1 MSTQLNI
8 TKDESL
14 LHSYTAKQNR
24 QETRLP
30 RLTSEHSDRPA
41 INLTVLARAPYSQPD
56 KLKIGPPQSKG
67 LVEFNL
73 QLAARIAKPKLELL
87 MAVKEFYEKQSSF
100 PATRS
105 KQCGSIFI
113 GWNSAR
119 VFPGAPPAAGF
130 GSEEEQAARPTNRRQ
145 AARAFAARPRR

>member
-1 MSTQLNI
+1 EVLRGWR
-8 TKDESL
+8 
-14 LHSYTAKQNR
+14 TALTLALSQREREPYETSPQN
-24 QETRLP
+24 LA
-30 RLTSEHSDRPA
+30 SEHSDRPS

-56 KLKIGPPQSKG
+56 KLKSGLPQSKG
-67 LVEFNL
+67 LVELNL
-73 QLAARIAKPKLELL
+73 QLAARKAKPKLELL

-105 KQCGSIFI
+105 KQRGGIFV

-130 GSEEEQAARPTNRRQ
+130 GSEEE
-145 AARAFAARPRR
+145 